1 MTTLQR
7 HDDDERRIAL
17 DGERVRVPLN
27 LADGMQVAAHDAFAD
42 LPTVEVQAYDPWG
55 RPAGNRPGMCLA
67 QKPAPIVDDR
77 TAVNVAYDVRDA
89 MDSVAWRRPDA
100 AAPVAVADREQAYEQ
115 YDRELQSAWQ
125 KRRAR

>member
-7 HDDDERRIAL
+7 NDDEVVK
-17 DGERVRVPLN
+17 DGERIRVPLN

-77 TAVNVAYDVRDA
+77 TAINVAYDVRDA

-100 AAPVAVADREQAYEQ
+100 LAPVAVADREQAYEQ
-115 YDRELQSAWQ
+115 YDRDQSDAWR
-125 KRRAR
+125 KRGAR